1 MDDYRVVEARNPTS
15 LKEEVQRFIKNGWK
29 PIGGVAVCELY
40 GKSQYLQALVKE
52 KNDERMAR

>member
-1 MDDYRVVEARNPTS
+1 MDDYKVVQARNPTS
-15 LKEEVQRFIKNGWK
+15 LEEEVQRFIKNGWK

-52 KNDERMAR
+52 KNDE